1 METAP
6 TRADARRWAARAGA
20 GLLGL
25 ALAWVMVPDSISAL
39 SLSRNDA
46 ASAAAQHATDET
58 LAAAGEAAFRERR
71 YADARSLADR
81 ALTHSLFNVVAWRV
95 AGLSREAISAND
107 ETAANYMALAGQL
120 GWRDTLTQLWYIDKA
135 SRLGEY
141 EIALQRADALLRR
154 QEYSDQVLGFVRAG
168 ALDPK
173 IRPAILA
180 RLAEAPGWRPRL
192 FLDARTMPEE
202 QRQGVEA
209 LVGALRHTPHPVTR
223 AEITPY
229 IDTLIRAGAIGGAYR
244 IYDLAFGVTQA
255 ADGNRLHDPD
265 FRQSAAR
272 GDTSTSPAQSFDWTI
287 SAPLGITT
295 GFDPAGGLTLALDP
309 RRRGT
314 VAQQLLALPAG
325 AYRFDARLAGAV
337 PRARELMRWTIE
349 CVPSRIET
357 DAGPVQVG
365 AAGGGT
371 AMQFDFSV
379 GNDCPYQRLR
389 ADAGASTI
397 GSATTLTIR
406 SVAIRP
412 R

>member
-1 METAP
+1 MEIAP

-25 ALAWVMVPDSISAL
+25 ALAWAMVPDSLSAL

-46 ASAAAQHATDET
+46 ATAAAQHPTDET
-58 LAAAGEAAFRERR
+58 LAAAGDAAFRNRR
-71 YADARSLADR
+71 YAEARGLADQ
-81 ALTHSLFNVVAWRV
+81 ALSHSLFNVVAWRV
-95 AGLSREAISAND
+95 AGLSREAISADD
-107 ETAANYMALAGQL
+107 ESAASYMALAGQL

-180 RLAEAPGWRPRL
+180 RLADAPGWRPRL

-202 QRQGVEA
+202 QRQGIEA
-209 LVGALRHTPHPVTR
+209 LVGALRRTPHPVTR

-244 IYDLAFGVTQA
+244 IYDLAFGVTKA

-272 GDTSTSPAQSFDWTI
+272 GETTTSPAQSFDWTI
-287 SAPLGITT
+287 SAPLGIST
-295 GFDPAGGLTLALDP
+295 GFDPAGGLTLAIEP

-314 VAQQLLALPAG
+314 VAQQLLALPPG
-325 AYRFDARLAGAV
+325 AYRFDARLAGTE
-337 PRARELMRWTIE
+337 PRARDLMRWMVE
-349 CVPSRIET
+349 CVPSRVET
-357 DAGPVQVG
+357 DAGPVQVSQVG
-365 AAGGGT
+365 STT

-379 GNDCPYQRLR
+379 SADCPYQRLTG
-389 ADAGASTI
+389 DAGSSTV
-397 GSATTLTIR
+397 GSASNVTVR